1 MNIPEQL
8 TQAQDGGAVRQLAE
22 KFNMDETLAQSA
34 LRNFL
39 PTLLSDLKKNLQAHE
54 KASNLM
60 DMMQNGNLP
69 PAPHKIAFDQ
79 PD

>member
-39 PTLLSDLKKNLQAHE
+39 TTLLSDLKKNLQGHE
-54 KASNLM
+54 KASNFM
-60 DMMQNGNLP
+60 DMMQNGNPP